1 MCEGSH
7 YCVPRHEKAW
17 YLVISPKNNSKINF
31 IYYKISIN
39 SFNLFHTYSKYNT
52 HTLSEST
59 AQTSLTFNNKRKA
72 GG

>member
-1 MCEGSH
+1 M
-7 YCVPRHEKAW
+7 PRHEKAW

-31 IYYKISIN
+31 IYYTISIN

-52 HTLSEST
+52 HTLSESPV
-59 AQTSLTFNNKRKA
+59 QTSLTINNKRKA